1 MPMSLEEYQKN
12 LAEQKRQAVLTAAV
26 KHFLAVGYGHTTLE
40 IVAKDAGVST
50 ATVYK
55 HFATKSDLFGG
66 IMAQV
71 WQAERVSTSP
81 IPIDLSPQVALMQ
94 IGQEYADLLNSPNI
108 RPLFRLV
115 IAEVT
120 RFPELGKEL
129 YLRGKAPFLKRLEDY
144 LSQQVEIGVLEIPD
158 LAIATRQFLGMINDV
173 IFWPHFLII
182 DLEQS
187 EQETQK
193 IIISA
198 TDTFLARYKRG

>member
-1 MPMSLEEYQKN
+1 MSLEEYQKN
-12 LAEQKRQAVLTAAV
+12 LADRKRQAILTAAV
-26 KHFLAVGYGHTTLE
+26 KHFLAVGYGATTLE
-40 IVAKDAGVST
+40 MVAKDASVST

-55 HFATKSDLFGG
+55 HFATKADLFGG

-81 IPIDLSPQVALMQ
+81 ISMDLSPQAALVK
-94 IGQEYADLLNSPNI
+94 IGQEYAELLNSPNI

-115 IAEVT
+115 IAEAN

-129 YLRGKAPFLKRLEDY
+129 YLRGKEPFLKRLEAY
-144 LSQQVEIGVLEIPD
+144 LKEQEEEGMLYIDDI
-158 LAIATRQFLGMINDV
+158 AIATRQFLGMINDA

-187 EQETQK
+187 EAEVQK
-193 IIISA
+193 IIVSA